1 MNYYT
6 NNFLETKKLGEEI
19 VKKIKPSK
27 RGATVFCLKGD
38 LGAGK
43 TTFLQGFGIGLK
55 IKEKIQSPT
64 FIIMNRHVLKNNNFK
79 NFFHFDCYRLE
90 KPKEIINLGFKEI
103 IANPDN
109 LVAIEWSSKIEK
121 ILPNQRTEIV
131 FETIEQ
137 EKRKITVKIIK

>member
-19 VKKIKPSK
+19 VKKVKPAKS
-27 RGATVFCLKGD
+27 GATIFCLKGD
-38 LGAGK
+38 LGTGK

-64 FIIMNRHVLKNNNFK
+64 FIIMTRHVLKNTNFK

-90 KPKEIINLGFKEI
+90 KPEEIINLGFKEI

-109 LVAIEWSSKIEK
+109 LVAIEWSPKIQK
-121 ILPNQRTEIV
+121 FLPSQRTEIV
-131 FETIEQ
+131 FETINE
-137 EKRKITVKIIK
+137 EKRKITVK

>member
-6 NNFLETKKLGEEI
+6 NNFLETKQLGEKI
-19 VKKIKPSK
+19 VKKVKPIKS
-27 RGATVFCLKGD
+27 GATVFCLKGD

-64 FIIMNRHVLKNNNFK
+64 FIIMTKYILKNNNFK
-79 NFFHFDCYRLE
+79 KFFHFDCYRLE
-90 KPKEIINLGFKEI
+90 KPEEIINLGFEEI

-109 LVAIEWSSKIEK
+109 LVAIEWSSKIQK
-121 ILPNQRTEIV
+121 FLPSKRIEII
-131 FETIEQ
+131 FETIDE

>member
-6 NNFLETKKLGEEI
+6 NNFLETKKLGEKI
-19 VKKIKPSK
+19 VKKVKPAKS
-27 RGATVFCLKGD
+27 GATVFCLKGD

-64 FIIMNRHVLKNNNFK
+64 FIIMNRYALKNNNFK

-90 KPKEIINLGFKEI
+90 KPKEIINLDFKEI
-103 IANPDN
+103 IADPDN
-109 LVAIEWSSKIEK
+109 LVAIEWSSKIQK
-121 ILPNQRTEIV
+121 FLPSQRTEV
-131 FETIEQ
+131 FFEIIDQ
-137 EKRKITVKIIK
+137 EKRKITIKIIK